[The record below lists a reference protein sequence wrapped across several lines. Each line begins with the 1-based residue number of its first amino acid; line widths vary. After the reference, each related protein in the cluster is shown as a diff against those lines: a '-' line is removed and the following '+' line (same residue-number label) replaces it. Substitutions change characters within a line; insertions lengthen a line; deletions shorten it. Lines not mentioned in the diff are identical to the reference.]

1 MNPYVVSKKEYSGSI
16 GFRSDIYF
24 DIHHNEAFGY
34 SKDLGCFALNKT
46 PLVDPSF
53 SKIEVIERDVNGF
66 CIKKTKTSKILKYFD
81 QTPLQKEIT
90 NQLFLFINN
99 FHYGKSGKQ
108 YLSIEYVD
116 KFFTSFKVAEYG
128 SLEPRYLSIARA
140 IDGRVYTGNY
150 PLSDDESIPLLS
162 ICMDKNSI
170 VVNHENNPLVFEVEL
185 QEEVVRM
192 ISQLMKFG
200 FPDEYVQL

>member
-16 GFRSDIYF
+16 GFRADIYF

-53 SKIEVIERDVNGF
+53 SKIEFIERDVNGF
-66 CIKKTKTSKILKYFD
+66 CIKTSKTSKILKYFD

-90 NQLFLFINN
+90 NQLFLLMNN
-99 FHYGKSGKQ
+99 FHYEKSGKQ

-128 SLEPRYLSIARA
+128 SLEPKYLSIARA
-140 IDGRVYTGNY
+140 IDGRVYTGDY
-150 PLSDDESIPLLS
+150 PLSDDEPIPLLS